1 MVDGRGG
8 SGVGLAWYLP
18 VGGLIIVVATVLVI
32 WLLIHRVESRRMRR
46 LLEDRL
52 RFEALLSELSA
63 KLIHIEASGLN
74 AALEAALRQMVTFL
88 GADRGNL
95 DEYREGAPGLRISW
109 AEPGVETLPSI
120 LAVDHLVWTGATL
133 RRGADVRFSRTD
145 ELPAEA
151 AMDRTGYDRLGTRSH
166 LSIPLQA
173 GGPMLGVLSFDS
185 VRRERTWP
193 DDLVARLHLLS
204 EVFASAL
211 ERKRMDLSLADRL
224 RFQRFLSSLSANLSN
239 ASAANLDHDITVAL
253 RSIIDFL
260 GVDRAVLLELRG
272 PSGPARS
279 WTVDG
284 PTDLARF
291 PWLSLRLQDGEIVR
305 VSRVDDL
312 PDAAVVDRSSC
323 LALGFESHMALPLRA
338 GNAVVGGLVFGTVL
352 PEWAWRDEVVEQ
364 LNLLGEVVANA
375 LERAHAEREVGRL
388 RQELA
393 HIGRVSALGELSAS
407 LAHELNQPLTAILNN
422 ANVARQLLAA
432 AVPDV
437 GELREILD
445 DIVADDERAA
455 TVISRLR
462 ALLKKG
468 ELDHVPLD
476 LNEIVAEVADLMR
489 NDLVLRN
496 VPMTLDLAPDLPQVR
511 GDRVQLQQVILNM
524 LLNGLEAMSEPNGRD
539 HSLVLRTSRP
549 GPGGVSV
556 AIEDSGNGLDMAEVD
571 RLFEPLYTTKTD
583 GLGMGLAIARTII
596 DAHGGELRASNNP
609 EGGATFQFTLPVNE
623 KRHPPNRDLG
633 PIASTGRRD

>member
-1 MVDGRGG
+1 MVDGNGG
-8 SGVGLAWYLP
+8 SAVGLAWYLA
-18 VGGLIIVVATVLVI
+18 VGVLVIVIATVLVI
-32 WLLIHRVESRRMRR
+32 WLLLHRAASRRTQR

-52 RFEALLSELSA
+52 RFETLLSELSA
-63 KLIHIEASGLN
+63 KLIHIEASGLD

-88 GADRGNL
+88 GTDRGNL
-95 DEYREGAPGLRISW
+95 DEYRDGAPGVRVAW

-120 LAVDHLVWTGATL
+120 LAVDHLVWTAATL

-185 VRRERTWP
+185 VRSERAWP

-204 EVFASAL
+204 EAFASAL
-211 ERKRMDLSLADRL
+211 ERKRMDLSLAERL
-224 RFQRFLSSLSANLSN
+224 RFQRFLSSLSVKLSN
-239 ASAANLDHDITVAL
+239 TSAANLDRDIQGAL
-253 RSIIDFL
+253 RWIIDFL
-260 GVDRAVLLELRG
+260 GVDRAVLIELRG
-272 PSGPARS
+272 PSGPGRS

-284 PTDLARF
+284 LTDLARF
-291 PWLSLRLQDGEIVR
+291 PWLSLRLQEGEVVR
-305 VSRVDDL
+305 VSRVEEL
-312 PDAAVVDRSSC
+312 PEAAAVDRSSC
-323 LALGFESHMALPLRA
+323 LTLGLESPMALPLRA
-338 GNAVVGGLVFGTVL
+338 GKTVVGGLVLGTVF
-352 PEWAWRDEVVEQ
+352 PGGAWRDEVVEQ
-364 LNLLGEVVANA
+364 LYLLGEVVANA
-375 LERAHAEREVGRL
+375 LERAHAERETARL
-388 RQELA
+388 RQDLA

-422 ANVARQLLAA
+422 ANVARQLLEA
-432 AVPDV
+432 AVPNV

-468 ELDHVPLD
+468 ELDHVL
-476 LNEIVAEVADLMR
+476 LHVNEIVAEVAELMR
-489 NDLVLRN
+489 SDMVLRH

-524 LLNGLEAMSEPNGRD
+524 VLNGLEAMSEPNSRD
-539 HSLVLRTSRP
+539 HALVVRTSRL
-549 GPGGVSV
+549 GPGVVSV
-556 AIEDSGNGLDMAEVD
+556 AIEDSGNGIDMADVD
-571 RLFEPLYTTKTD
+571 RMFEPLYTTKTD
-583 GLGMGLAIARTII
+583 GLGMGLAIARTIV
-596 DAHGGELRASNNP
+596 DAHGGELRASNNAD
-609 EGGATFQFTLPVNE
+609 GGATFQFTLPADE
-623 KRHPPNRDLG
+623 RQTLPPPPGTLVQ
-633 PIASTGRRD
+633 

>member
-1 MVDGRGG
+1 M
-8 SGVGLAWYLP
+8 GLAWYLA
-18 VGGLIIVVATVLVI
+18 VGGLMIVIGTGLVI
-32 WLLIHRVESRRMRR
+32 WLLLHRAESRRTQR

-63 KLIHIEASGLN
+63 KLIHIEASGLD

-88 GADRGNL
+88 GTDRGNL
-95 DEYREGAPGLRISW
+95 DEYRDGAPGLRVSW

-120 LAVDHLVWTGATL
+120 LAVDHLVWTAATL

-151 AMDRTGYDRLGTRSH
+151 AMDRTGYERLGTRSH

-185 VRRERTWP
+185 VRSERTWP

-204 EVFASAL
+204 EAFASAL
-211 ERKRMDLSLADRL
+211 ERKRMDLSLAERL
-224 RFQRFLSSLSANLSN
+224 RFQRFLSSLSVKLSN
-239 ASAANLDHDITVAL
+239 ASAANLDHDIQGAL
-253 RSIIDFL
+253 RWIIDFL
-260 GVDRAVLLELRG
+260 GVARAVLIELRG
-272 PSGPARS
+272 PSGLARA

-291 PWLSLRLQDGEIVR
+291 PWLSLRLQDGEVLR
-305 VSRVDDL
+305 VSRVEDI
-312 PDAAVVDRSSC
+312 PEAAALDRGSC
-323 LALGFESHMALPLRA
+323 LALGLESHTALPLRA
-338 GNAVVGGLVFGTVL
+338 GKTVVGGLLLGTVF
-352 PEWAWRDEVVEQ
+352 PGGAGRDEVVEQ
-364 LNLLGEVVANA
+364 LYLLGEVVANA

-422 ANVARQLLAA
+422 ANVARQLLEA

-455 TVISRLR
+455 MVISRLR

-468 ELDHVPLD
+468 ALDHVPLD
-476 LNEIVAEVADLMR
+476 LNEIVAEVAELMR
-489 NDLVLRN
+489 SDMVLRH

-524 LLNGLEAMSEPNGRD
+524 VLNGLEAISEANDRD
-539 HSLVLRTSRP
+539 HALVVRTSSL
-549 GPGGVSV
+549 GPGVVGV
-556 AIEDSGNGLDMAEVD
+556 AIEDSGNGIDMADVD
-571 RLFEPLYTTKTD
+571 RMFEPLYTTKTD

-609 EGGATFQFTLPVNE
+609 QGGARFQFTLPVTE
-623 KRHPPNRDLG
+623 ERISP
-633 PIASTGRRD
+633 